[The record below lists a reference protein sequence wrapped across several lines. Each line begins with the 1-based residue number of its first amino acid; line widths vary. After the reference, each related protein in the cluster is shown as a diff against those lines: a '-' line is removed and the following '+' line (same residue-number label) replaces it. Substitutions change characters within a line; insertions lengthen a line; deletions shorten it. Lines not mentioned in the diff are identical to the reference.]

1 MLTAS
6 FAACSSDDEEQAATT
21 GTTLLIEVSEEPM
34 TYTVGSRSVGTRS
47 AVYTMGNVDNLYLS
61 DNSTRE
67 DIYKWTISRDGN
79 RWSVQNYSWPSS
91 LSEVSFFAWNTSST
105 LYYESGYYIPHAV
118 DQNASSQTDLLV
130 ATTTVPRNSSKIQLS
145 FNHACAAVNF
155 TISKTA
161 KLSDCDVKVTRVKLH
176 NIIDKGDYFIGRAN
190 PWAYGD
196 SKTYY
201 TIRSTEGEII
211 DTDPTPLMA
220 ANDYMFMI
228 PQSLTAWDKSS
239 NLKDCY
245 FSIECTINGTINTGT
260 QEEKQINFNGTAYIP
275 FAPAWEAGTM
285 YTVDILLG
293 TGLRDRNGNKIF

>member
-6 FAACSSDDEEQAATT
+6 FAACSSYDEEQAATT

-47 AVYTMGNVDNLYLS
+47 AVYTMGNVNTLYLS
-61 DNSTRE
+61 DNRTTETDGILNLEIHRE
-67 DIYKWTISRDGN
+67 GYRWT
-79 RWSVQNYSWPSS
+79 VQDYNWPSS
-91 LSEVSFFAWNTSST
+91 MENVSFFSWNTRSE
-105 LYYESGYYIPHAV
+105 LQYDAGYYYIPHAV
-118 DQNASSQTDLLV
+118 EQNASSQTDLLV
-130 ATTTVPRNSSKIQLS
+130 ATTTVPKNSSRIQLS

-155 TISKTA
+155 TISKTE
-161 KLSDCDVKVTRVKLH
+161 KLRDCQVIVKKVKLH
-176 NIIDKGDYFIGRAN
+176 NIIDEGDYYIGRAN
-190 PWAYGD
+190 PWVYRN

-201 TIRSTEGEII
+201 TIRSTEGEVIG
-211 DTDPTPLMA
+211 TDPTPLMA

-239 NLKDCY
+239 NLQNCY
-245 FSIECTINGTINTGT
+245 FSIECTINGTI
-260 QEEKQINFNGTAYIP
+260 EAKPINFNGTAYIP

-293 TGLRDRNGNKIF
+293 TGLRDGSGNKIF

>member
-6 FAACSSDDEEQAATT
+6 FVACSSDDEEQAATT

-47 AVYTMGNVDNLYLS
+47 AVYTMNNVDNLYLS
-61 DNSTRE
+61 DNRTQD
-67 DIYKWTISRDGN
+67 DISNWPIRRDGNSN

-91 LSEVSFFAWNTSST
+91 LSEVSFFARNTSST
-105 LYYESGYYIPHAV
+105 LYYDSGYYIPHAV

-130 ATTTVPRNSSKIQLS
+130 ATTTVPRNSPRIQLS
-145 FNHACAAVNF
+145 FNHACAAVDF

-161 KLSDCDVKVTRVKLH
+161 KLSGCQVIVKTVKLH
-176 NIIDKGDYFIGRAN
+176 NIIDKGDYYIGRAN
-190 PWAYGD
+190 PWAYRT

-201 TIRSTEGEII
+201 TIRSTEGEVIG
-211 DTDPTPLMA
+211 TDPTPLMA

-239 NLKDCY
+239 NLQNCY
-245 FSIECTINGTINTGT
+245 FSIECTINGTIETK
-260 QEEKQINFNGTAYIP
+260 EIHFDGTAYIP

-293 TGLRDRNGNKIF
+293 TGLRDGNGNKIF

>member
-47 AVYTMGNVDNLYLS
+47 AVYTMDNVNTLYLS

-67 DIYKWTISRDGN
+67 DIYKWPINRDGN

-91 LSEVSFFAWNTSST
+91 LNEVSFFAWNTSST
-105 LYYESGYYIPHAV
+105 LYYDSGYYIPHTV

-145 FNHACAAVNF
+145 FNHACAAVHF

-161 KLSDCDVKVTRVKLH
+161 KLSGCQVIVKTVKLH
-176 NIIDKGDYFIGRAN
+176 NIIDKGYYYIGRAN
-190 PWAYGD
+190 PWDYGD

-201 TIRSTEGEII
+201 TIRSTEGEVIG
-211 DTDPTPLMA
+211 TDPTPLMA

-239 NLKDCY
+239 ELKDCY
-245 FSIECTINGTINTGT
+245 FSIECTIKGTIET
-260 QEEKQINFNGTAYIP
+260 KQINFDGTAYIP

-293 TGLRDRNGNKIF
+293 TALRDGNGNKIF